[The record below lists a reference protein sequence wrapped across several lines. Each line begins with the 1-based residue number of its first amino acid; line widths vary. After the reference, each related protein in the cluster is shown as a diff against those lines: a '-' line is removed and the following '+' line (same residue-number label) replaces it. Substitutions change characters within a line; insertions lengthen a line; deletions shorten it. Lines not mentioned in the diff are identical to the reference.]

1 MGGCWWACG
10 SSKVCGKIKPC
21 AQKSEA
27 AGKCMKERFVPFDRA
42 NMNEPHSR
50 RVRSSVGDE
59 VISDH
64 TDRSRIFQVKKL
76 FHRCFKSVTVW
87 LGRNAGYNIDIGKLL
102 EPVFGRVGVYRD
114 FQPVTS
120 QLADVANYLIG
131 KFSSMVWAQ
140 SSVSVEQNAS
150 YTVGLQQVDGHVYE
164 PVDSQIGFK

>member
-1 MGGCWWACG
+1 
-10 SSKVCGKIKPC
+10 
-21 AQKSEA
+21 
-27 AGKCMKERFVPFDRA
+27 MKERFVPFDRA

-87 LGRNAGYNIDIGKLL
+87 LGRNAGYDIDIGKLL

-114 FQPVTS
+114 FQPVIS

-140 SSVSVEQNAS
+140 SSVSIEQNAS
-150 YTVGLQQVDGHVYE
+150 YAVGLQQIEGHVYE
-164 PVDSQIGFK
+164 SVDSQVGFK

>member
-1 MGGCWWACG
+1 
-10 SSKVCGKIKPC
+10 
-21 AQKSEA
+21 
-27 AGKCMKERFVPFDRA
+27 
-42 NMNEPHSR
+42 MNEPHSR

-64 TDRSRIFQVKKL
+64 TDRSRIFQTKKL

-87 LGRNAGYNIDIGKLL
+87 LGRNAGYDIDIGKLL

-140 SSVSVEQNAS
+140 SSVSIEQNAS
-150 YTVGLQQVDGHVYE
+150 YAVGLQQVDGHVYE
-164 PVDSQIGFK
+164 SVDSQVGFK